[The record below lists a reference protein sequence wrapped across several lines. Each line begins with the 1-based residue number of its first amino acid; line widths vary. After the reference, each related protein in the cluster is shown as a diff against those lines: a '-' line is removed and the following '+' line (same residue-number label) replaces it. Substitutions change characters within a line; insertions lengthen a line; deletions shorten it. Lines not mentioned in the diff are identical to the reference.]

1 MSLIIR
7 CQQWSATYKSENLSH
22 HSESPTRF
30 HSSYRQRQWS
40 HPRKERSGVNNQTM
54 NTGQV
59 TSVVQFYLKQLD
71 VTREIEFT
79 LDSVA
84 NFAAADAN
92 AGFAVLQW
100 PHQGA

>member
-1 MSLIIR
+1 M
-7 CQQWSATYKSENLSH
+7 
-22 HSESPTRF
+22 
-30 HSSYRQRQWS
+30 
-40 HPRKERSGVNNQTM
+40 NNQTM